1 MITKRLGVAGRK
13 QGTTARGAKR
23 IERFARSIGSHV
35 SLENGSGLSRIDRAS
50 AHNVVDLLSHMNR
63 VHAAGVYRRSLARP
77 CATGTVADRMCGTAA
92 AHGCHVKT
100 GTLADVSALSGYCD
114 AKRHRIGFG
123 ILMNSVTNF
132 DVAHHTQDRMAAL
145 ISRYRP

>member
-1 MITKRLGVAGRK
+1 V
-13 QGTTARGAKR
+13 
-23 IERFARSIGSHV
+23 GSYV

-50 AHNVVDLLSHMNR
+50 ALDVVHLLAHMNR
-63 VHAAGVYRRSLARP
+63 VHDAGVYRRSLAIP

-114 AKRHRIGFG
+114 AHHHRIGFA

-132 DVAHHTQDRMAAL
+132 DVAHRAQDRIAAL
-145 ISRYRP
+145 ISRYSP